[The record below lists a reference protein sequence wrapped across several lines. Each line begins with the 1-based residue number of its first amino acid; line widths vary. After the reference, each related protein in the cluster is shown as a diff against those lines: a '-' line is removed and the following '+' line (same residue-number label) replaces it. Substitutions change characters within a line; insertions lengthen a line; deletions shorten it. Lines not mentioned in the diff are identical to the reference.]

1 MYYKRT
7 WASPR
12 TKACSWPPN
21 FLWQHLQFLQG
32 NSRIWNFKVRCL
44 YFQWQACMIWYRF
57 LLIPVFLQLEWFA
70 ELLECSFN
78 FGLIGLIFF
87 WKSCTEPEIS
97 KIVGCLQVYLKNSKE
112 LRCWESLK
120 LCHTCQVQICRPH
133 SLLPWGWAPQ
143 VGWLEMPGGDGEED
157 SSCQKQLCN
166 RKRLKKTR
174 WNTVILLLVYLHMD
188 SRKVGYI

>member
-1 MYYKRT
+1 MTGVY
-7 WASPR
+7 S
-12 TKACSWPPN
+12 
-21 FLWQHLQFLQG
+21 FL
-32 NSRIWNFKVRCL
+32 K
-44 YFQWQACMIWYRF
+44 
-57 LLIPVFLQLEWFA
+57 IPVFLQLEWFA

-97 KIVGCLQVYLKNSKE
+97 KIVGCLQIYLKSSKE
-112 LRCWESLK
+112 LRCGESLK

-157 SSCQKQLCN
+157 SSCQKTTLQHQSLEYCGYCQTAEDGI
-166 RKRLKKTR
+166 KWDEL
-174 WNTVILLLVYLHMD
+174 WLLVSQRPTGLFIGSSPFYYL
-188 SRKVGYI
+188 I